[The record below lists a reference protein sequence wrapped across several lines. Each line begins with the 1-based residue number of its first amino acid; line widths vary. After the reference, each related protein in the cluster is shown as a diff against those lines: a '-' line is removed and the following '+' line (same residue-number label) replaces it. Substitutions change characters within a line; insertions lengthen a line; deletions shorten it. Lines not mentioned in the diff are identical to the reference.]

1 MSNQAAIAIMARA
14 PNGRYA
20 PKSRLR
26 HGIPE
31 EADRRDLY
39 RGFLLDTLTACR
51 SIANVTVHVAYAPDG
66 GTDGFETLDLN
77 PSDLLA
83 QRGNDLGTRQCGVFE
98 DLFDAGYSTVL
109 VIGSDLPTLP
119 VQYIEDALSKVNDSL
134 VVLGP
139 SEDGGY
145 YLMGLTAPR
154 GHNPVPDLFTN
165 IRWSTASALEDTI
178 HAAERT
184 GLTVSEVAS
193 WYDIDT
199 VDGLSRLQEDL
210 TTAKHIQR
218 APETA
223 RTLRRITSR

>member
-1 MSNQAAIAIMARA
+1 MSNQAAIAIMARD

-66 GTDGFETLDLN
+66 GTDGFETLDLS

-98 DLFDAGYSTVL
+98 DLFGAGYSTVL

-119 VQYIEDALSKVNDSL
+119 VEHIEDALSKVNDSL

-139 SEDGGY
+139 SEDGGN
-145 YLMGLTAPR
+145 L
-154 GHNPVPDLFTN
+154 VPDLFTN

-199 VDGLSRLQEDL
+199 IDGLSRLQEDL

>member
-51 SIANVTVHVAYAPDG
+51 GIANVTVHVAYAPDG
-66 GTDGFETLDLN
+66 GMDGFETLDLS

-154 GHNPVPDLFTN
+154 KHAPVPDLFTN

>member
-1 MSNQAAIAIMARA
+1 MARD

-39 RGFLLDTLTACR
+39 RGFLLDTLTTCR

-66 GTDGFETLDLN
+66 GTDGFKTLDLS

-83 QRGNDLGTRQCGVFE
+83 QRGNDLGTRLCGVFE

-119 VQYIEDALSKVNDSL
+119 VQHIEDALSKVNDSL

-154 GHNPVPDLFTN
+154 RHDPVPDLFTN

-199 VDGLSRLQEDL
+199 IDGLSRLQEDL

-218 APETA
+218 APETV

>member
-1 MSNQAAIAIMARA
+1 MARA
-14 PNGRYA
+14 PHGAYA

-26 HGIPE
+26 DGIPQ

-39 RGFLLDTLTACR
+39 AAFLLDILATCR
-51 SIANVTVHVAYAPDG
+51 SIADVVVRVAYAPDG

-83 QRGNDLGTRQCGVFE
+83 QRGHDLGMRQRSVFK
-98 DLFDAGYSTVL
+98 DLFEAGHSKVL

-119 VQYIEDALSKVNDSL
+119 VSYIEDALSQIDNSM

-145 YLMGLTAPR
+145 YLMGLAAPR
-154 GHNPVPDLFTN
+154 ENDTVPDLFTD
-165 IRWSTASALEDTI
+165 IRWSTTSTLEDTI
-178 HAAERT
+178 RAAENAD
-184 GLTVSEVAS
+184 LTVSQVKP

-199 VDGLSRLQEDL
+199 IDELSRLQEDL
-210 TTAKHIQR
+210 RVTKHIQR
-218 APETA
+218 APATA
-223 RTLRRITSR
+223 RALRRIIPR

>member
-1 MSNQAAIAIMARA
+1 MPNQAAIAIMARA
-14 PNGRYA
+14 PHGRYA

-39 RGFLLDTLTACR
+39 TAFLLDTLAACR
-51 SIANVTVHVAYAPDG
+51 SIADVTVRVTYASDG
-66 GTDGFETLDLN
+66 GTAGFEMLGLT
-77 PSDLLA
+77 PSDLLV
-83 QRGNDLGTRQCGVFE
+83 QCGSDLGTRQRGVFE
-98 DLFDAGYSTVL
+98 DLFDAGHSKVL

-119 VQYIEDALSKVNDSL
+119 VQYIEEALLRINHSL

-154 GHNPVPDLFTN
+154 SHDPVPDLFTD

-178 HAAERT
+178 HAAERAH
-184 GLTVSEVAS
+184 LTVSQVAP

-223 RTLRRITSR
+223 RTLRLIASR

>member
-1 MSNQAAIAIMARA
+1 
-14 PNGRYA
+14 
-20 PKSRLR
+20 
-26 HGIPE
+26 
-31 EADRRDLY
+31 
-39 RGFLLDTLTACR
+39 
-51 SIANVTVHVAYAPDG
+51 VAYAPDG

-83 QRGNDLGTRQCGVFE
+83 QRGHDLGMRQRSVFK
-98 DLFDAGYSTVL
+98 DLFEAGHSKVL

-119 VQYIEDALSKVNDSL
+119 VSHIEDALSQIDDSM

-145 YLMGLTAPR
+145 YLMGLAAPR
-154 GHNPVPDLFTN
+154 GNDTVPDLFTD
-165 IRWSTASALEDTI
+165 IRWSTASTLEDTI
-178 HAAERT
+178 RAAEQN
-184 GLTVSEVAS
+184 GLTVSQVAP

-199 VDGLSRLQEDL
+199 AEGLSRLQEDL
-210 TTAKHIQR
+210 RTAEHIQQ

>member
-1 MSNQAAIAIMARA
+1 MPSQVAIAIMARA
-14 PNGRYA
+14 PHGAYA

-26 HGIPE
+26 DGIPK

-39 RGFLLDTLTACR
+39 AAFLLDTLATCQ
-51 SIANVTVHVAYAPDG
+51 SISDVAVRVAYAPDG
-66 GTDGFETLDLN
+66 GTDDFEALDLN

-83 QRGNDLGTRQCGVFE
+83 QRGHDLGTRQRGVFE
-98 DLFDAGYSTVL
+98 DLFEAGHSKVL

-119 VQYIEDALSKVNDSL
+119 VSHIEDALSQIDDSM

-145 YLMGLTAPR
+145 YLMGLAAPR
-154 GHNPVPDLFTN
+154 GNDTVPDLFTD
-165 IRWSTASALEDTI
+165 IRWSTASTLEDTI
-178 HAAERT
+178 RAAEQN
-184 GLTVSEVAS
+184 GLTVSQVAP

-199 VDGLSRLQEDL
+199 AEGLSRLQEDL
-210 TTAKHIQR
+210 RTAEHIQQ

>member
-1 MSNQAAIAIMARA
+1 MPSQTAIAIMARA
-14 PNGRYA
+14 PHGRYA

-26 HGIPE
+26 DGIPE

-39 RGFLLDTLTACR
+39 AAFLLDTLAACR
-51 SIANVTVHVAYAPDG
+51 SIANVAIRVAYGPGG
-66 GTDGFETLDLN
+66 GTDGFKMLDLS

-83 QRGNDLGTRQCGVFE
+83 QRGPDLGMRQRRVFE
-98 DLFDAGYSTVL
+98 DLFDAGHSKVL

-119 VQYIEDALSKVNDSL
+119 VDYIEDALSQINDSL

-145 YLMGLTAPR
+145 YLMGLKAPQ
-154 GHNPVPDLFTN
+154 GDDPIPDLFSD
-165 IRWSTASALEDTI
+165 IRWSTAFALEDTI
-178 HAAERT
+178 HAAERAH
-184 GLTVSEVAS
+184 LTVSQVNP

-199 VDGLSRLQEDL
+199 VAGLSRLQKDL
-210 TTAKHIQR
+210 TTTKHVER